1 MPIPRL
7 LHPVPVTIEQI
18 SKATTLYDE
27 DAREPIQFAA
37 RPVSKTLDGQAKW
50 QSQFAEGNTRG
61 GTTEGAAGYV
71 LFRQIDL
78 DAKSIVLQIE
88 DRISRIGTLDTDVYI
103 SRLRPVGH
111 YPDQGGHTMIKAFF
125 DDRQPSKQTRG

>member
-7 LHPVPVTIEQI
+7 IHPVPVTIEQI
-18 SKATTLYDE
+18 DKSATIYDE

-37 RPVSKTLDGQAKW
+37 RPVKKTLNGQVKW
-50 QSQFAEGNTRG
+50 QSQFSESNTRA
-61 GTTEGAAGYV
+61 GTIEGASGYV

-78 DAKSIVLQIE
+78 TAKAIVLQLE
-88 DRISRIGTLDTDVYI
+88 DRLSRIGTRDTDVYI
-103 SRLRPVGH
+103 TNLRPVGH

>member
-7 LHPVPVTIEQI
+7 IHPVPVTIEQI
-18 SKATTLYDE
+18 SKAATIYDD

-37 RPVSKTLDGQAKW
+37 RPVTKKVDGQVKW
-50 QSQFAEGNTRG
+50 QSQFSEQNTRA
-61 GTTEGAAGYV
+61 GTVESASGYV

-78 DAKSIVLQIE
+78 TAKAIVLQRE
-88 DRISRIGTLDTDVYI
+88 DRFSRIGTRDTDVYI
-103 SRLRPVGH
+103 TSLRPVGH
-111 YPDQGGHTMIKAFF
+111 YSDQGGHTMIKAFF